1 MSDKQPQRDK
11 NGRFLPGNT
20 VRTGRVAKKQ
30 TYDRVHTLIHE
41 TLDDETWK
49 QIIAKAAEQAIK
61 GSASARADLLK
72 YGVGMVDVDDSS
84 GGPALQWDWDKAS
97 ASTSSNDSR
106 QPDDKDKGEEGE
118 NKE

>member
-72 YGVGMVDVDDSS
+72 YGVGMVDQDVDS
-84 GGPALQWDWDKAS
+84 GGPAFAMGLGPKQ
-97 ASTSSNDSR
+97 
-106 QPDDKDKGEEGE
+106 Q
-118 NKE
+118 

>member
-84 GGPALQWDWDKAS
+84 GGPALQWDWDRNNNSQAPG
-97 ASTSSNDSR
+97 DS
-106 QPDDKDKGEEGE
+106 DKGEDGE